1 MSSSSSFEIN
11 DSTLTRLVVERGL
24 ASAAD
29 LEEAREQVSMRR
41 DGGGNDHYTLAHALV
56 DGGVLTAKQG
66 ERLLAECAQSKVGGI
81 AGEASQQI
89 PGYQMLSKLG
99 AGAMATVY
107 KAKQVS
113 LDRMVAVKILPQKYS
128 SDAAFVKRFYDEG
141 KAAAQLN
148 HPHIVQA
155 YDVGHAGEYYYFVM
169 EYVDG
174 WTVHDDIEKDGKYK
188 EVRALEVAMDV
199 VKALA
204 HAHEMGFVHRD
215 VKPKNIM
222 ITKAGTAKLAD
233 MGLAR
238 AISDREAA
246 EAEKG
251 KAFGTPY
258 YIAPEQIQ
266 GEMHIDHRADIYSF
280 GATLYHM
287 VTGQVPFDGATP
299 TAVMYRHLR
308 DELEPADQVN
318 PKLSQGISEIIEV
331 CMAKKVDARYAT
343 TEDLLADLVAVS
355 QGEPPHI
362 ARKNFDVASFAKL
375 DDADD
380 SVQSVRHMHAQGPM
394 PATQQ
399 PLFWPMVM
407 GWAVAGALLLTL
419 ILVLAVK

>member
-1 MSSSSSFEIN
+1 MPTPIPSETT
-11 DSTLTRLVVERGL
+11 DSNFARLLVERGL
-24 ASAAD
+24 ATAP
-29 LEEAREQVSMRR
+29 EIEHARGQVNARR
-41 DGGGNDHYTLAHALV
+41 NSDQPCEYGLSHALV
-56 DGGVLTAKQG
+56 EAGVLTAKQA
-66 ERLLAECAQSKVGGI
+66 ERLMAECASPARLNESTQQ
-81 AGEASQQI
+81 QQI

-107 KAKQVS
+107 KAKQIS
-113 LDRMVAVKILPQKYS
+113 LDRTVAVKILPKKYS
-128 SDAAFVKRFYDEG
+128 QDAAFVKRFYDEG

-148 HPHIVQA
+148 HTNIVQA
-155 YDVGHAGEYYYFVM
+155 YDVGHAGDYYYFVM

-174 WTVHDDIEKDGKYK
+174 WTVHDDIAKDGKYTEK
-188 EVRALEVAMDV
+188 RALEVAIDV

-204 HAHEMGFVHRD
+204 HAHEKGFVHRD

-222 ITKAGTAKLAD
+222 ITKSGAAKLAD

-266 GEMHIDHRADIYSF
+266 GEVHIDHRADIYSF

-287 VTGQVPFDGATP
+287 VTGQVPFEGATP

-331 CMAKKVDARYAT
+331 CMAKEAGARYAA
-343 TEDLLADLVAVS
+343 TEDLLADLMAVAR
-355 QGEPPHI
+355 GEPPHI

-380 SVQSVRHMHAQGPM
+380 KKQDVRHLHHNVQLT
-394 PATQQ
+394 ATQQ
-399 PLFWPMVM
+399 PLFWPMVA
-407 GWAVAGALLLTL
+407 GWAMAGALLVALLLTL
-419 ILVLAVK
+419 IMR